1 MKPTTSDD
9 IFALIDSYV
18 ISASLCTA
26 MQTGLFWLLE
36 RQPLDAHEI
45 AAELDIPLNRCQY
58 WLQLLCSY
66 NLLEHSNK
74 GYIPS
79 LVTRTSIL
87 ETYSQDTWA
96 FLAREAHERFPAVM
110 DLTHYIHI
118 PASVWDVQGLTPP
131 DYFAHLQTNPERA
144 RRFTRML
151 YEIHQP
157 LATVLAETLDV
168 TNAKR
173 LLDLGGGSGVMAMAL
188 LRSNPQLT
196 AVVFDIPNVCAAGR
210 ELANENNLAERITYQ
225 PGDFTQD
232 SLPSGFDIV
241 LECDVG
247 SYSQDLFNKIRSALK
262 PQGRLVILDKFAPL
276 QNSAHPTRLHW
287 AFLGSLE
294 DPNRTGTT
302 ADQVESL
309 LNLSGFK
316 LLSTDILPS
325 GGSPRWDSGWR
336 FIEAGLLID

>member
-18 ISASLCTA
+18 ISAALGTA

-36 RQPLDAHEI
+36 KQPLNAHEI
-45 AAELDIPLNRCQY
+45 ASQLDIPLSRCQY
-58 WLQLLCSY
+58 WLQLMCSY
-66 NLLEHSNK
+66 NLLEQSNK

-79 LVTRTSIL
+79 SVARTAIL

-96 FLAREAHERFPAVM
+96 FLAREAHERFPAVL
-110 DLTHYIHI
+110 DLTRHIHTRG
-118 PASVWDVQGLTPP
+118 SVWDIQELTPP
-131 DYFAHLQTNPERA
+131 DYFAHLQTSPERA
-144 RRFTRML
+144 RQFTRML

-157 LATVLAETLDV
+157 LAALLAQSLDV
-168 TNAKR
+168 TNATR

-210 ELANENNLAERITYQ
+210 ELANENALAERISYQ

-232 SLPSGFDIV
+232 TLPSGFDIV

-247 SYSQDLFNKIRSALK
+247 SYSQELLNNIRSALNPK
-262 PQGRLVILDKFAPL
+262 GRLVIVDKFAPS

-294 DPNRTGTT
+294 DPYRTGTT
-302 ADQVESL
+302 ADQVERL
-309 LNLSGFK
+309 LNLSGFN

-325 GGSPRWDSGWR
+325 GDSPRWESGWR
-336 FIEAGLLID
+336 LIEAGL